1 MSETTFSYSGRVW
14 KFGDYIR
21 GDSGILD
28 FALIRDH
35 SKPFDEAELA
45 ANCFGPIRPE
55 FAENVR
61 AGDIVVA
68 GKGFANYN
76 HPQVSLAIKA
86 AGISVV
92 LCESCEPS
100 LVRKALNV
108 GLPVLPVAGIT
119 EIVED
124 GGRLDVDLIE
134 GTIRNPDSG
143 TTLEVA
149 KLPPRMLGII
159 AAGGVIDYLGEAKS
173 RHGDIYHLD
182 LAPDPSATMS

>member
-1 MSETTFSYSGRVW
+1 MSRKHRFTGRVW

-35 SKPFDEAELA
+35 SKPFNEKDLA
-45 ANCFGPIRPE
+45 ANCFKNIRAE
-55 FAENVR
+55 FADNVR
-61 AGDIVVA
+61 KGDIVVA

-86 AGISVV
+86 AGIRCV

-108 GLPVLPVAGIT
+108 GLPVLPVPGIT
-119 EIVED
+119 RIVED
-124 GGRLDVDLIE
+124 GEELEVDLE
-134 GTIRNPDSG
+134 QGSIRNPKTGAALATS
-143 TTLEVA
+143 V
-149 KLPPRMLGII
+149 LPERMLGII
-159 AAGGVIDYLGEAKS
+159 EHGGVIEYLAYQKMI
-173 RHGDIYHLD
+173 HGTLTRLDIGRRK
-182 LAPDPSATMS
+182 AAE